1 MEEYVMSNQKSFKT
15 YNFNAN
21 DFAQQLANYYQSQN
35 CEVQVIESPNG
46 VMIQSRAREFFK
58 KASVALTITATIQE
72 DLVTIQSGNAKW
84 AVNAVSSVAALI
96 VFWPLLGLTAYTSYK
111 QKQLIDDTWQLV
123 DQYMLS
129 ISAVPAM
136 APVMTTVSTPAPA
149 ATRAVQPNNHGL
161 TCPSCGKPVRIESKF
176 CDHCGKPV
184 GGAVCGKCGAS
195 LRLDAKFCDSCGN
208 AV

>member
-1 MEEYVMSNQKSFKT
+1 MSSQKTFKT
-15 YNFNAN
+15 NNFNAN

-35 CEVQVIESPNG
+35 CEVQVMESPNG

-58 KASVALTITATIQE
+58 KASVALTITATIQD

-84 AVNAVSSVAALI
+84 AMNAVSSVAALI
-96 VFWPLLGLTAYTSYK
+96 VFWPLIGLTAYTSYK

-136 APVMTTVSTPAPA
+136 APVMTSVSTLAPA
-149 ATRAVQPNNHGL
+149 GTRAVQSNITGL
-161 TCPSCGKPVRIESKF
+161 TCQSCGKPVRGESKF
-176 CDHCGKPV
+176 CDHCGKPLEA
-184 GGAVCGKCGAS
+184 AVCVKCGAS
-195 LRLDAKFCDSCGN
+195 LRPDAKFCDSCGD